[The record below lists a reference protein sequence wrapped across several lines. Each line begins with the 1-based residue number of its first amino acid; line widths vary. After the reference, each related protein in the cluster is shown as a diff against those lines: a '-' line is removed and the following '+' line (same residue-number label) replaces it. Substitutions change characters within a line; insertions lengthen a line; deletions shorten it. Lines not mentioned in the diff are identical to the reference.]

1 MLSGARWSLR
11 LPRQHVQ
18 ALATRSTPPPGPR
31 GSLRRTPPPQ
41 RRSPAHRSASSRQPE
56 QQPLSNEHANQPAG
70 SSDPSALPPREP
82 SKLEAVSTALAQT
95 PDVHNPLVTP
105 VHIPEDPHGVIKET
119 HPAMRILENS
129 AIVVQRQLEMMN
141 VLMGFEQANRY
152 VIMDPHGNHI
162 GYLAELD
169 HGVGRAVA
177 RQMFRTHRSFTTH
190 VFDKNEREVLR
201 FHRPFS
207 WISSRIRVYDAL
219 GSDPSAYTSSVA
231 LQGTSPGS
239 VVNQTSAS
247 VSSLPLSDMRIIGS
261 AEQEWGLL
269 RRKYNLFLARQVEDA
284 APDAPKLTSGDLPLS
299 DSKSLQVA
307 EGDNREVGMVQ
318 FARVD
323 EPFLSWDFRLMS
335 EDQRLLGSVNRN
347 FGGFAREIFTD
358 TGVYALR
365 MDAAGL
371 QAETQHAS
379 SIEQAKSLA
388 DNHPGM
394 TLDQRAVM
402 LATAVSVDFDYF
414 SRHSGSGGLWPMW
427 IPWFGGEAAGGAA
440 AGEAGAAGA
449 GAIGAAG
456 ETGIASEAGAAAR
469 GLGSAEGWAAGAGTM
484 AGYEAMQR
492 ARGQPEGSQEGN
504 DPSVNET
511 NSPQQQVGPEGEDV
525 WGQGKDPWGNDGDN
539 DFWGGGGG
547 SGGAS
552 GGSGGGGGGDNG
564 GGGFDNHFYNLA
576 HSSDSSHITSPHT
589 KKLPSRF
596 PKRKRAAVSS
606 SIPHLRSRS
615 RPPVPTM
622 TSSASKRLFKEY
634 RSLSSDPPEGITAGP
649 VTEDDMFLW
658 EALIQG
664 PEETPF
670 EGGVFP
676 AELKFPKD

>member
-11 LPRQHVQ
+11 LPQQCVRT
-18 ALATRSTPPPGPR
+18 LATRNTPTPGPR
-31 GSLRRTPPPQ
+31 GSLRRSPVS
-41 RRSPAHRSASSRQPE
+41 RRISPAPRSASSKQPE
-56 QQPLSNEHANQPAG
+56 QRNNADQPPA
-70 SSDPSALPPREP
+70 SSESSAPPPNEP
-82 SKLEAVSTALAQT
+82 SKLEAVSTALAHT
-95 PDVHNPLVTP
+95 PDAQNPLLTP

-190 VFDKNEREVLR
+190 VFDKEEREVLR

-219 GSDPSAYTSSVA
+219 STDAGAYTSSAA

-239 VVNQTSAS
+239 MVNQTSS
-247 VSSLPLSDMRIIGS
+247 SISSLPLSDMRIIGA

-269 RRKYNLFLARQVEDA
+269 RRKYNLFLARQLEGA
-284 APDAPKLTSGDLPLS
+284 APEAPKLAPGKLPLS
-299 DSKSLQVA
+299 DSMALQVA
-307 EGDNREVGMVQ
+307 EGDNREVGMAQ

-335 EDQRLLGSVNRN
+335 EDQQLLGSVNRN

-358 TGVYALR
+358 TGAYVLR

-371 QAETQHAS
+371 QTEVQNAAN
-379 SIEQAKSLA
+379 IEQAKSLST
-388 DNHPGM
+388 NHPAM

-427 IPWFGGEAAGGAA
+427 IPWFGGGGEAAGGAAAGGAAAGGAA

-456 ETGIASEAGAAAR
+456 ETGIASEAAAAAR
-469 GLGSAEGWAAGAGTM
+469 GLGSAEGVATGAGAM

-492 ARGQPEGSQEGN
+492 ARGGSQEVQ
-504 DPSVNET
+504 DPAMGDE
-511 NSPQQQVGPEGEDV
+511 NSPQHQGGQQEEDV
-525 WGQGKDPWGNDGDN
+525 WGQTKDPWGNDGN
-539 DFWGGGGG
+539 DPWGSGGGAAGGDGGAGGGGG
-547 SGGAS
+547 D
-552 GGSGGGGGGDNG
+552 GGGGGG
-564 GGGFDNHFYNLA
+564 FDIGDWL
-576 HSSDSSHITSPHT
+576 
-589 KKLPSRF
+589 
-596 PKRKRAAVSS
+596 
-606 SIPHLRSRS
+606 
-615 RPPVPTM
+615 
-622 TSSASKRLFKEY
+622 
-634 RSLSSDPPEGITAGP
+634 
-649 VTEDDMFLW
+649 
-658 EALIQG
+658 
-664 PEETPF
+664 
-670 EGGVFP
+670 
-676 AELKFPKD
+676 